1 MKARVTAFAIG
12 LSAAAGV
19 YAADTAISGYDYTP
33 NSYSQQGNVYGV
45 RVNGSG
51 QLSLT
56 LLSGEDQTNNVMKT
70 EQRFSYCVAT
80 ADTQCNG
87 APGFVHTITCA
98 TSAGAAATAGALTIR
113 NALTETTPIAAT
125 IGIPAAAFVPFTVTL
140 NTEMSTGIYV
150 GFDGTLAGVSCTIAY
165 RDNG

>member
-1 MKARVTAFAIG
+1 MKARVTAFAVG
-12 LSAAAGV
+12 LGLAVGV
-19 YAADTAISGYDYTP
+19 YAADTAISGYDYNA
-33 NSYSQQGNVYGV
+33 NSYNQLGNLQGV
-45 RVNGSG
+45 RVNSSG
-51 QLSLT
+51 QLTTT
-56 LLSGEDQTNNVMKT
+56 LLSGEDQTNGVMKT

-87 APGFVHTITCA
+87 AAGFVHTVTCA

-125 IGIPAAAFVPFTVTL
+125 IGIPATAFVPFTVTL
-140 NTEMSTGIYV
+140 NMEMSTGIYV
-150 GFDGTLAGVSCTIAY
+150 GFDATLAGVSCTISY